1 MKGDQYYAELQE
13 ELDEKLG
20 TLNWIPKIFT
30 SVTDKK
36 RIFQAIEMAVQVYEN
51 RIRKVPTSEL
61 NEAILPEIERYPP
74 PALKGN
80 ILKLS
85 TSLSC
90 QFIPQL
96 PCFL

>member
-1 MKGDQYYAELQE
+1 MQQFKK

-51 RIRKVPTSEL
+51 RIRKVTTS
-61 NEAILPEIERYPP
+61 AG
-74 PALKGN
+74 K
-80 ILKLS
+80 
-85 TSLSC
+85 TSGHTEQRSRL
-90 QFIPQL
+90 
-96 PCFL
+96 